1 MVRRDDRCLRPCDTG
16 HPRVKST
23 GRSLLKWPV
32 LFALCGAL
40 AFLPHCERKSKTQDS
55 APNFSLK
62 SLQGQEI
69 SLASLRGKV
78 VLLDFW
84 ATWCAPCRQAIP
96 HFVDLYKR
104 HREKGFEVIGICVDK
119 GDEEAVRR
127 FTKTMDVP
135 YPILMAPEE
144 VTRSYGV
151 TALPTTFLIDP
162 EGKIQE
168 KVIGFNPKIAK
179 ELEAR
184 VKELL
189 SLKKP

>member
-1 MVRRDDRCLRPCDTG
+1 MVRPDDGCLGPSDTG
-16 HPRVKST
+16 HPRVKSA

-40 AFLPHCERKSKTQDS
+40 ALLPHCERKPKTPDS

-69 SLASLRGKV
+69 SLVSLRGKV

-104 HREKGFEVIGICVDK
+104 HRERGLEVIGICVDK

-127 FTKTMDVP
+127 FTKAMDVP
-135 YPILMAPEE
+135 YPILIGPEE

-151 TALPTTFLIDP
+151 TALPTTFLIDT

-168 KVIGFNPKIAK
+168 KVIGFNLKIAK
-179 ELEAR
+179 ELAAR

-189 SLKKP
+189 PEKP